1 MRKRCI
7 LMVPA
12 LAIGLYAPFTPVP
25 LNAQSEAPQK
35 FQQLTAQL
43 ALTPEQKRQL
53 IPILVAEAPKVR
65 AIKNDP
71 SLTKMQKLQQ
81 LKAVHDQTDPQVRTI
96 LTPEQYQKLQGIR
109 RQEIQRVI
117 EQKLN
122 R

>member
-7 LMVPA
+7 LMFSA
-12 LAIGLYAPFTPVP
+12 LAIGLCTLFTPVP
-25 LNAQSEAPQK
+25 LSAQSAAPEKIQR
-35 FQQLTAQL
+35 LAAQL
-43 ALTPEQKRQL
+43 ALTPDQKRQL
-53 IPILVAEAPKVR
+53 IPILVAEAPKVQ

-96 LTPEQYQKLQGIR
+96 LTPEQYQKLQEIR
-109 RQEIQRVI
+109 RQELQRVI
-117 EQKLN
+117 GQKMN